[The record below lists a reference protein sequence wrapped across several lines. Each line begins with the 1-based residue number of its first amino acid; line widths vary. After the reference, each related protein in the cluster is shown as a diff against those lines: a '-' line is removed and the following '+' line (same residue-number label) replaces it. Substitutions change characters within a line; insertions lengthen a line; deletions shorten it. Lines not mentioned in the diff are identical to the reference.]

1 MAGLAHLACSARR
14 PRRGA
19 AALIGVAVVL
29 VPMAADP
36 AIAAPG
42 RVTEFLLRTPN
53 SGPSGITSGADRSD
67 VVHRGLGQP
76 DRSHHDEVTTPFA
89 S

>member
-42 RVTEFLLRTPN
+42 RVTEFLLPTPN
-53 SGPSGITSGADRSD
+53 SGPSGITSGADRS
-67 VVHRGLGQP
+67 VWFTEASASRIG
-76 DRSHHDEVTTPFA
+76 RITTR
-89 S
+89 